1 MGQVLRLLLQSL
13 SFIIKLGGI
22 FSRGRGV
29 VLTVLFPL
37 LDIGGQRGHWKETR
51 VDEGVVPEKFLVEEV

>member
-29 VLTVLFPL
+29 VLTVLFSL
-37 LDIGGQRGHWKETR
+37 LDIAGQHGHRKDSR